1 MFWNSGG
8 INFEDAYRFGQN
20 ALAISNKFGGEVW
33 ECRAAAAVYGCI
45 NIWKEPIQQCLH
57 QSKKAYLLGLGSGDI
72 EYSILNASLF
82 VWNGFDSMPLDHLDS
97 AMRNLYERMVVL
109 KQEKSLVALKPVWQ
123 MCQNFMGRNDGNPK
137 VLLGECLTQEDLNDT
152 ESIDCHFGLLNSLAM
167 YEMLLAYHFSDFKRA
182 ETKLLAA
189 ERVYE
194 NMSTLGAAYAR
205 MYHALTLLATAKK
218 SDWKR
223 IRQVR
228 RHLKVMRVWSL
239 SCPENFLGKQLLV
252 EAELAA
258 VLKKRTEAYSKYYLA
273 IIQSRDS
280 GMIMQEA
287 LANERAG
294 KFCASIGDKETAR
307 KYFNEALRLYK
318 AWGGTAKYKHLEA
331 EIRWTIMCFTCN

>member
-1 MFWNSGG
+1 MFLNSGG
-8 INFEDAYRFGQN
+8 INSEDGYRFGQN

-33 ECRAAAAVYGCI
+33 ECRTAAAVYGCI

-57 QSKKAYLLGLGSGDI
+57 QSKKAYLLGLGVGDI

-82 VWNGFDSMPLDHLDS
+82 VWNGLDSMPVDHLDS

-109 KQEKSLVALKPVWQ
+109 KQEKSLATLKPAWQ
-123 MCQNFMGRNDGNPK
+123 MCQNFMGRNNGNPK
-137 VLLGECLTQEDLNDT
+137 VLSGECLTQEDLNDT
-152 ESIDCHFGLLNSLAM
+152 ESFEFHFGHSDFIGT

-182 ETKLLAA
+182 ETKLSAA
-189 ERVYE
+189 ERIFE
-194 NMSTLGAAYAR
+194 TTCTLGAAHAR

-258 VLKKRTEAYSKYYLA
+258 VLNKRKEAYSKYYLA

-280 GMIMQEA
+280 GILMQEA
-287 LANERAG
+287 LVNERAG
-294 KFCASIGDKETAR
+294 KFCASIGDKEKAA
-307 KYFNEALRLYK
+307 KYLNEALRLYK
-318 AWGGTAKYKHLEA
+318 AWGGAAKCKHLEA
-331 EIRWTIMCFTCN
+331 EIQSTILCFTCN